1 MKQHSDNPIDWE
13 YQIAYQRGIEA
24 MNWANP
30 AVSFISMRKG
40 NFSLGGGY
48 NTVYFIS
55 KPPTALAEAITPNNQ
70 TPYATI
76 FISTKNGPV
85 VLDIPPATEQTA
97 IFGSAT
103 DVWQVPVSDIGPAGM
118 DRGKGGKYLFLPPGY
133 DGDIP
138 EGYLT
143 VPMILYDVYVALRLI
158 PLGGASYGEAAKYAR
173 NINAYP
179 LSQTNNPPKGNYV
192 DIAGKHLETLPV
204 YDLSFFE
211 NIAELV
217 NEEPQLERDKVM
229 GGMLASLGIEKGKPF
244 APTGKVKQALEKA
257 AKDGF
262 AYLEYTFETPGFS
275 HEIYWPDR
283 QWLNIKQPSKDG
295 FVYDEG
301 EYLLLDERGSL
312 FHWVTFIPRHL
323 GKASAYLLGICD
335 VSGELLSGK
344 QNYKLNVPA
353 KVPAKNFWSVI
364 AYGKATK
371 SFIYNDADKVGLS
384 SYDKSSL
391 NVNDD
396 GTIDIFFGEKAPTGL
411 ASNWIPTAGED
422 FFLLFRFYGPED
434 AYFDKSFVLSD
445 VERII

>member
-118 DRGKGGKYLFLPPGY
+118 DRGKGGQYLFLPPGY
-133 DGDIP
+133 DAEIP
-138 EGYLT
+138 EGYFT
-143 VPMILYDVYVALRLI
+143 VPMHLYDVYIALRLI
-158 PLGGASYGEAAKYAR
+158 PLGGASYGEAAEYAR

-179 LSQTNNPPKGNYV
+179 LSHANNPPEGNYI
-192 DIAGKHLETLPV
+192 DQADKRIPTLPV

-211 NIAELV
+211 
-217 NEEPQLERDKVM
+217 M
-229 GGMLASLGIEKGKPF
+229 
-244 APTGKVKQALEKA
+244 
-257 AKDGF
+257 
-262 AYLEYTFETPGFS
+262 
-275 HEIYWPDR
+275 
-283 QWLNIKQPSKDG
+283 
-295 FVYDEG
+295 
-301 EYLLLDERGSL
+301 
-312 FHWVTFIPRHL
+312 
-323 GKASAYLLGICD
+323 
-335 VSGELLSGK
+335 
-344 QNYKLNVPA
+344 
-353 KVPAKNFWSVI
+353 
-364 AYGKATK
+364 
-371 SFIYNDADKVGLS
+371 
-384 SYDKSSL
+384 SL
-391 NVNDD
+391 N
-396 GTIDIFFGEKAPTGL
+396 
-411 ASNWIPTAGED
+411 
-422 FFLLFRFYGPED
+422 LLMKNLY
-434 AYFDKSFVLSD
+434 LSAT
-445 VERII
+445 R